1 MNNSAC
7 YKTMENL
14 RNRVDEKLVNNNKS
28 YKKLAYKSR
37 IVLQKISS
45 KNCVAIHQ
53 TDGVSILNNPAYVC
67 VY

>member
-14 RNRVDEKLVNNNKS
+14 RNRVDAKLVNNNKS
-28 YKKLAYKSR
+28 YEKLVYKSR

-45 KNCVAIHQ
+45 KNCAANQ
-53 TDGVSILNNPAYVC
+53 TDGVSILNKPAYVC